1 MSLGWLPHKTP
12 SSRGPGSTSCY
23 GASLPGRPLCRDG
36 HHAGEADDAPAAS
49 SPTDWLLV
57 PASTPTGA
65 VADSPVEPPVAT
77 DIGMAEALP
86 PVVVPD
92 LPILG
97 HEEGVAVIAEVG
109 DRRPASLAEERPNT
123 LIAAVPESAG
133 RRGT

>member
-1 MSLGWLPHKTP
+1 
-12 SSRGPGSTSCY
+12 
-23 GASLPGRPLCRDG
+23 
-36 HHAGEADDAPAAS
+36 
-49 SPTDWLLV
+49 
-57 PASTPTGA
+57 
-65 VADSPVEPPVAT
+65 VEPPVAT